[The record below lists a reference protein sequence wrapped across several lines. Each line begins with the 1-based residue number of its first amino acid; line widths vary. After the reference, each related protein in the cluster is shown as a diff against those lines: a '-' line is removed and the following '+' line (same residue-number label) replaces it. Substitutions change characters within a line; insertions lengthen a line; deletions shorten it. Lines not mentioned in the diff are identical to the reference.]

1 MTLKLPLL
9 GPINLRATGMGLAV
23 TLAAIA
29 LVFGL
34 NRPKTAPPAPA
45 SATVELGDIEQTVQA
60 SGVLQPKLRVDV
72 GAQVNGQ
79 VRKLHVKLGEWVR
92 AGAPLV
98 SLDSEASRNAVQ
110 QAQAQL
116 AQQNAA
122 VQSAQVE
129 LDAARREA
137 ERQQRLLNA
146 DSTSAAEQ
154 EQANTT
160 LGRAQANILGQQAA
174 LAQRSADLADRQLQ
188 LSRAQVLAPVDG
200 QVVNLAV
207 QEGQSVNAAM
217 SSPTLL
223 TLAQMHTVTAKAR
236 VAEADIGQV
245 HVGQMARFTTLAAG
259 ARSYRGRVEVVQ
271 PIPERLGSAL
281 FYNVLFD
288 VDNTDGLL
296 LSDMTAQ
303 VDLEVAQAKGVPLL
317 PVAALEQHDAKG
329 NYTVQVLDAAG
340 KTSPRSVRVGLRDD
354 TRAQILEG
362 LKPGERVV
370 LGLAAAP
377 ALAASAASAASGAH

>member
-1 MTLKLPLL
+1 
-9 GPINLRATGMGLAV
+9 MGLVV

-34 NRPKTAPPAPA
+34 NRPKAAPTAPA

-60 SGVLQPKLRVDV
+60 SGLLQPKLKVDV

-92 AGAPLV
+92 AGAPLI

-110 QAQAQL
+110 QAEAQL
-116 AQQNAA
+116 AQQSAA
-122 VQSAQVE
+122 VQRAQVD
-129 LDAARREA
+129 LDAARHEA
-137 ERQQRLLNA
+137 ERQRRLLKSE
-146 DSTSAAEQ
+146 STSAAEQ
-154 EQANTT
+154 EQADSA
-160 LGRAQANILGQQAA
+160 LGRAQADMLGQQAA
-174 LAQRSADLADRQLQ
+174 LAQRRADLADKQLQ
-188 LSRAQVLAPVDG
+188 LSRAEVLAPVDG

-223 TLAQMHTVTAKAR
+223 TLAQMRTVTTKAR

-245 HVGQMARFTTLAAG
+245 HVGQTARFTTLAAG
-259 ARSYRGRVEVVQ
+259 ARRYQGRVEVVQ

-288 VDNTDGLL
+288 VDNSDGQL

-303 VDLEVAQAKGVPLL
+303 VDLEVAQAKHVPLL
-317 PVAALEQHDAKG
+317 PVAALEQSDAKG
-329 NYTVQVLDAAG
+329 NYTVQVIDAAG

-354 TRAQILEG
+354 AHAQILEG
-362 LKPGERVV
+362 LKAGERVV

-377 ALAASAASAASGAH
+377 ALPASAASAAH

>member
-1 MTLKLPLL
+1 MTFKPPLL
-9 GPINLRATGMGLAV
+9 GRINLRATGMGLVV

-34 NRPKTAPPAPA
+34 NRPKAAPTAPA

-60 SGVLQPKLRVDV
+60 SGVLQPKLKVDV

-92 AGAPLV
+92 AGAPLI

-110 QAQAQL
+110 QAEAQL
-116 AQQNAA
+116 AQQSAA
-122 VQSAQVE
+122 VQRAQVD
-129 LDAARREA
+129 LDAARHEA
-137 ERQQRLLNA
+137 ERQRRLLKSE
-146 DSTSAAEQ
+146 STSAAEQ
-154 EQANTT
+154 EQADSA
-160 LGRAQANILGQQAA
+160 LGRAQADMLGQQAT
-174 LAQRSADLADRQLQ
+174 LAQRRADLADKQLQ
-188 LSRAQVLAPVDG
+188 LSRAEVLAPVDG

-207 QEGQSVNAAM
+207 QEGQSLNAAN

-245 HVGQMARFTTLAAG
+245 HVGQSARFTTLAAG

-288 VDNTDGLL
+288 VDNADGQL

-354 TRAQILEG
+354 AHAQILEG

-370 LGLAAAP
+370 LGLAAVP
-377 ALAASAASAASGAH
+377 ALAASAASAAH

>member
-9 GPINLRATGMGLAV
+9 GPINLRATGMGLVV
-23 TLAAIA
+23 TLAATA

-34 NRPKTAPPAPA
+34 NRPKAAPTPPA

-60 SGVLQPKLRVDV
+60 SGVLQPKRKVDV

-79 VRKLHVKLGEWVR
+79 VRKLHVKLGEWVH

-98 SLDSEASRNAVQ
+98 SLDAEASRNAVQ

-116 AQQNAA
+116 AQQSAA
-122 VQSAQVE
+122 VQRAKVE

-137 ERQQRLLNA
+137 ERQHRLRSTE
-146 DSTSAAEQ
+146 STSATEQ
-154 EQANTT
+154 EQADTA
-160 LGRAQANILGQQAA
+160 LGRAQADMLGQQAA
-174 LAQRSADLADRQLQ
+174 LAQRRADLADKQLQ
-188 LSRAQVLAPVDG
+188 LSRAEVLAPVDG

-223 TLAQMHTVTAKAR
+223 TLAQMRTVTAKAR

-245 HVGQMARFTTLAAG
+245 HVGQTARFTTLAAG
-259 ARSYRGRVEVVQ
+259 ARRYQGRVEVVQ

-288 VDNTDGLL
+288 VDNTDGQL

-317 PVAALEQHDAKG
+317 PVAALERHDAKG

-340 KTSPRSVRVGLRDD
+340 QTSPRSVRVGLRDD
-354 TRAQILEG
+354 AHAQILEG

-377 ALAASAASAASGAH
+377 GAALPASAASAAH

>member
-1 MTLKLPLL
+1 
-9 GPINLRATGMGLAV
+9 
-23 TLAAIA
+23 
-29 LVFGL
+29 
-34 NRPKTAPPAPA
+34 
-45 SATVELGDIEQTVQA
+45 VELGDIEQTVQA
-60 SGVLQPKLRVDV
+60 SGVLQPKLKVDV

-92 AGAPLV
+92 AGAPLI

-110 QAQAQL
+110 QAEAQL
-116 AQQNAA
+116 AQQSAA
-122 VQSAQVE
+122 VQRAQVD
-129 LDAARREA
+129 LDAARHEA
-137 ERQQRLLNA
+137 ERQRRLLKSE
-146 DSTSAAEQ
+146 STSAAEQ
-154 EQANTT
+154 EQADSA
-160 LGRAQANILGQQAA
+160 LGRAQADMLGQQAT
-174 LAQRSADLADRQLQ
+174 LAQRRADLADKQLQ
-188 LSRAQVLAPVDG
+188 LSRAEVLAPVDG

-207 QEGQSVNAAM
+207 QEGQSLNAAN

-259 ARSYRGRVEVVQ
+259 ARRYRGRVEVVQ

-288 VDNTDGLL
+288 VDNTDGQL

-340 KTSPRSVRVGLRDD
+340 QTSSRSVRVGLRDD
-354 TRAQILEG
+354 AHAQILEG

-377 ALAASAASAASGAH
+377 ALPASAASAAH

>member
-1 MTLKLPLL
+1 MTFKLPLL
-9 GPINLRATGMGLAV
+9 GPINLRATGMGLVV
-23 TLAAIA
+23 TLAATA

-34 NRPKTAPPAPA
+34 NRPKTAPTPPA

-60 SGVLQPKLRVDV
+60 SGVLQPKRKVDV

-98 SLDSEASRNAVQ
+98 SLDAEASRNAVQ

-116 AQQNAA
+116 AQQTAA
-122 VQSAQVE
+122 VQRAKVE

-137 ERQQRLLNA
+137 ERQHRLLSTE
-146 DSTSAAEQ
+146 STSATEQ
-154 EQANTT
+154 EQADTA
-160 LGRAQANILGQQAA
+160 LGRAQADMLGQQAA
-174 LAQRSADLADRQLQ
+174 LAQRLADLADKQLQ
-188 LSRAQVLAPVDG
+188 LSRAEVLAPVDG

-223 TLAQMHTVTAKAR
+223 TLAQMRTVTTKAR

-245 HVGQMARFTTLAAG
+245 HVGQTARFTTLAAG
-259 ARSYRGRVEVVQ
+259 ARRYQGRVEVVQ

-288 VDNTDGLL
+288 VDNSDGQL

-317 PVAALEQHDAKG
+317 PVAALEQSDAKG

-354 TRAQILEG
+354 AHAQILEG
-362 LKPGERVV
+362 LKPGERVL

-377 ALAASAASAASGAH
+377 ALAASAASAAH

>member
-9 GPINLRATGMGLAV
+9 GRINLRATGTGLAV
-23 TLAAIA
+23 TLAATA

-34 NRPKTAPPAPA
+34 NRPQTAPTPPV

-60 SGVLQPKLRVDV
+60 SGLLQPKLKVDV

-92 AGAPLV
+92 AGAPLI

-110 QAQAQL
+110 QAEAQL
-116 AQQNAA
+116 AQQSAA
-122 VQSAQVE
+122 VQRAQVD
-129 LDAARREA
+129 LDAARHEA
-137 ERQQRLLNA
+137 ERQRRLLKSE
-146 DSTSAAEQ
+146 STSAAEQ
-154 EQANTT
+154 EQADSA
-160 LGRAQANILGQQAA
+160 LGRAQADMLGQQAT
-174 LAQRSADLADRQLQ
+174 LAQRRADLADKQLQ
-188 LSRAQVLAPVDG
+188 LSRAEVQAPVDG

-207 QEGQSVNAAM
+207 QEGQSLNAAN

-245 HVGQMARFTTLAAG
+245 HVGQSARFTTLAAG

-288 VDNTDGLL
+288 VDNADGQL

-354 TRAQILEG
+354 AHAQILEG
-362 LKPGERVV
+362 LKPGERVL
-370 LGLAAAP
+370 LGLAAVP
-377 ALAASAASAASGAH
+377 ALAASAASAAH

>member
-1 MTLKLPLL
+1 MTFKPPLL
-9 GPINLRATGMGLAV
+9 GRINLRATGMGLVV

-34 NRPKTAPPAPA
+34 NRPKAAPTAPA

-60 SGVLQPKLRVDV
+60 SGVLQPKLKVDV

-92 AGAPLV
+92 AGAPLI

-110 QAQAQL
+110 QAEAQL
-116 AQQNAA
+116 AQQSAA
-122 VQSAQVE
+122 VQRAQVD
-129 LDAARREA
+129 LDAARHEA
-137 ERQQRLLNA
+137 ERQRRLLKSE
-146 DSTSAAEQ
+146 STSAAEQ
-154 EQANTT
+154 EQADSA
-160 LGRAQANILGQQAA
+160 LGRAQADMLGQQAT
-174 LAQRSADLADRQLQ
+174 LAQRRADLADKQLQ
-188 LSRAQVLAPVDG
+188 LSRAEVLAPVDG

-207 QEGQSVNAAM
+207 QEGQSLNAAN

-259 ARSYRGRVEVVQ
+259 ARRYRGRVEVVQ

-288 VDNTDGLL
+288 VDNTDGQL

-340 KTSPRSVRVGLRDD
+340 QTSSRSVRVGLRDD
-354 TRAQILEG
+354 AHAQILEG
-362 LKPGERVV
+362 LKAGERVV

-377 ALAASAASAASGAH
+377 ALPASAASAAH

>member
-1 MTLKLPLL
+1 MTFKPPLL
-9 GPINLRATGMGLAV
+9 GRINLRATGMGLVV

-34 NRPKTAPPAPA
+34 NRPKAAPTAPA

-60 SGVLQPKLRVDV
+60 SGVLQPKLKVDV

-92 AGAPLV
+92 AGAPLI

-110 QAQAQL
+110 QAEAQL
-116 AQQNAA
+116 AQQSAA
-122 VQSAQVE
+122 VQRAQVD
-129 LDAARREA
+129 LDAARHEA
-137 ERQQRLLNA
+137 ERQRRLLKSE
-146 DSTSAAEQ
+146 STSAAEQ
-154 EQANTT
+154 EQADSA
-160 LGRAQANILGQQAA
+160 LGRAQADMLGQQAT
-174 LAQRSADLADRQLQ
+174 LAQRRADLADKQLQ
-188 LSRAQVLAPVDG
+188 LSRAEVLAPVDG

-207 QEGQSVNAAM
+207 QEGQSLNAAN

-259 ARSYRGRVEVVQ
+259 ARRYRGRVEVVQ

-288 VDNTDGLL
+288 VDNTDGQL

-340 KTSPRSVRVGLRDD
+340 QTSSRSVRVGLRDD
-354 TRAQILEG
+354 AHAQILEG

-377 ALAASAASAASGAH
+377 ALPASAASAAH